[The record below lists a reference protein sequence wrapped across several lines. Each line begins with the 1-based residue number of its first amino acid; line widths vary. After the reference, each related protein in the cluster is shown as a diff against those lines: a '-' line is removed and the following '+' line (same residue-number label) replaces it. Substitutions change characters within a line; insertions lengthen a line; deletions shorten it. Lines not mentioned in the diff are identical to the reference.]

1 MIYTPAR
8 YWKPFRLLS
17 CRPWPSTAVENWTF
31 PNGWTGFK
39 PIKRKCRRDQV
50 SRTSLEGVLLRLE
63 QFSEGHMARQY
74 GASASGVGVEDLGL
88 MGSPADIPGASRSFE
103 GGAEMD
109 EYSKAA
115 LLSLL
120 ASILYSDAVARR
132 REALS
137 GKHFPPMQIFFEEA
151 NKVLT
156 GVSGGAASDQ
166 GSGEC
171 GQPGQPSLSN
181 HVAGWPQVQHLPAP
195 DGPNCE

>member
-1 MIYTPAR
+1 MGNPDN
-8 YWKPFRLLS
+8 
-17 CRPWPSTAVENWTF
+17 PWGITV
-31 PNGWTGFK
+31 
-39 PIKRKCRRDQV
+39 I
-50 SRTSLEGVLLRLE
+50 
-63 QFSEGHMARQY
+63 
-74 GASASGVGVEDLGL
+74 
-88 MGSPADIPGASRSFE
+88 E

-132 REALS
+132 REMLG

-166 GSGEC
+166 GSGESATRSAISFKRC
-171 GQPGQPSLSN
+171 GGMDVSTASS
-181 HVAGWPQVQHLPAP
+181 
-195 DGPNCE
+195 CT